1 MLRKQRKRRKLLIM
15 AGILMSLAAG
25 AKPGS
30 MTAFAAETAVTAQQT
45 QTAQSDR
52 WEGTGNTWKLRKAD
66 NSGYVTN
73 SWFQD
78 LDGSWYMLGSTGE
91 MYAGLI
97 TDQSTGKSYLLNT
110 EHDGTYGRMLTKDGV
125 YTVNGSQIY
134 LTFNQSHDGTYG
146 AILTGLSE
154 IRTSGVQ
161 ETELPSIPTDSDTGS
176 SKSGGGQSSNTASTG
191 SGTGWEKYRK
201 SDGSY
206 DYKSMTRQELE
217 TISLGKGPSDVSRA
231 RASME
236 LSSRRRVV
244 VDEEGAQDV
253 QSVINTN

>member
-1 MLRKQRKRRKLLIM
+1 MLFHRRKRRKLLIM
-15 AGILMSLAAG
+15 AGLLVSMMAAG
-25 AKPGS
+25 AKPGN

-125 YTVNGSQIY
+125 YTVNGQQIY

-146 AILTGLSE
+146 AIQTGLSE
-154 IRTSGVQ
+154 VHASGVQ

-176 SKSGGGQSSNTASTG
+176 TGGNTGGSSQSSTQTNDESVTTASTG
-191 SGTGWEKYRK
+191 NNTNPGSASSDSNKKK
-201 SDGSY
+201 SW
-206 DYKSMTRQELE
+206 LE
-217 TISLGKGPSDVSRA
+217 VA
-231 RASME
+231 REAAKKH
-236 LSSRRRVV
+236 VV
-244 VDEEGAQDV
+244 VDEEGARDV

>member
-1 MLRKQRKRRKLLIM
+1 M
-15 AGILMSLAAG
+15 GILLAMAAG
-25 AKPGS
+25 AKPGN

-45 QTAQSDR
+45 TAQSDR

-125 YTVNGSQIY
+125 YSVNGSQIY

-146 AILTGLSE
+146 AIQSGLSE

-161 ETELPSIPTDSDTGS
+161 ETSLKSIPTDSDTGTTGGNTGGNTGGS
-176 SKSGGGQSSNTASTG
+176 QSKKEDTKQTDNSTAGTQETQADNSNSDNTSTG
-191 SGTGWEKYRK
+191 SEDWRNHKGGGK
-201 SDGSY
+201 SAPGVVIDPNY
-206 DYKSMTRQELE
+206 
-217 TISLGKGPSDVSRA
+217 GPITFDN
-231 RASME
+231 
-236 LSSRRRVV
+236 
-244 VDEEGAQDV
+244 Q
-253 QSVINTN
+253 